1 MRHHRPALRTTLAN
15 AVVRAAVRVAYGR
28 RYRAFLDA
36 TKDPRAAQTA
46 LLCRIA
52 AANADTDFGREHGF
66 SRITTMADLRAA
78 VPVQDYEALRPY
90 VERQERSGDRCLTA
104 DPPVYYHRTSGTL
117 GKPKDIPVTAAG
129 LRRIKQNQRLLTHT
143 LALGTRAF
151 EGKVFGITGQAV
163 EGRMAGG
170 TAYGSASGL
179 LYREH
184 SRLVR
189 RRYVLPAETADIED
203 YESRYLV
210 MAAYGLAEP
219 AVTCVGTANPS
230 TLVRLQTLIQDQ
242 AEALLRAVHDGSLP
256 GASSAGSM
264 RLAPNPSRAAALAR
278 LLAARGA
285 LTYADFWPN
294 LRAVVAWTGGSCKIP
309 LGKLAASVPADAA
322 VVELGYMASEFQGTV
337 NVDAGK
343 NLCVPTLCD
352 TVFEFAERESWEA
365 ARGDF
370 LLLHELAEG
379 QEYYVFVTTPDG
391 LFRYDMNDIVRVT
404 GRLNETPCLQFVQK
418 GKGVTSITGEK
429 LYEGQVIDAVMAVT
443 ARLGVAV
450 EFFVMLADEEA
461 SGYTLFIESGTS
473 APGAGAELAD
483 ALDRRLRETNVEY
496 ETKRD
501 SGRLAPVR
509 VQWLGS
515 GAGAAYRAERVAQGQ
530 RDAQF
535 KYLHLQYARECAF
548 GFAAHQVSV

>member
-1 MRHHRPALRTTLAN
+1 MTLAN
-15 AVVRAAVRVAYGR
+15 ATVRAAVRIVYR
-28 RYRAFLDA
+28 RQYRAFLEA
-36 TKDPRAAQTA
+36 TKEPRAAQTA
-46 LLCRIA
+46 LLRRIV

-66 SRITTMADLRAA
+66 SRIETMADLRAA

-104 DPPVYYHRTSGTL
+104 APPVYYQRTSGTL

-129 LRRIKQNQRLLTHT
+129 LHRIHRNQQLLTRT

-179 LYREH
+179 LYRKH

-189 RRYVLPAETADIED
+189 RRYVLPAETADIGD
-203 YESRYLV
+203 YETRYLV
-210 MAAYGLAEP
+210 MAVYGLAEP
-219 AVTCVGTANPS
+219 GVTCVGTANPS
-230 TLVRLQTLIQDQ
+230 TLVRLQTLIQEH

-256 GASSAGSM
+256 GIASSGS
-264 RLAPNPSRAAALAR
+264 LTPAPNPARAAALAR
-278 LLAARGA
+278 LLAARGT
-285 LTYADFWPN
+285 LTYADIWPN
-294 LRAVVAWTGGSCKIP
+294 LRAVVTWTGGSCKVP
-309 LGKLAASVPADAA
+309 LARLGASLPPGAA
-322 VVELGYMASEFQGTV
+322 VVELGYLASEFQGTV
-337 NVDAGK
+337 NLDAGT

-352 TVFEFAERESWEA
+352 TLFEFAERESRETG
-365 ARGDF
+365 RGDF

-379 QEYYVFVTTPDG
+379 REYYVFVTTPDG
-391 LFRYDMNDIVRVT
+391 LYRYDMNDIVRVT
-404 GRLNETPCLQFVQK
+404 GWLNGTPCLEFVQK

-429 LYEGQVIDAVMAVT
+429 LYEGQVVDAVMAET
-443 ARLGVAV
+443 ARLGAGA

-461 SGYTLFIESGTS
+461 SGYTLFIEMG
-473 APGAGAELAD
+473 AAGAELAD

-496 ETKRD
+496 DAKRD

-509 VQWLGS
+509 VQALRP

-548 GFAAHQVSV
+548 DFAAHRQPGPADR

>member
-1 MRHHRPALRTTLAN
+1 MRNHRQAPRITLAN
-15 AVVRAAVRVAYGR
+15 ATVRAAVRIVYR
-28 RYRAFLDA
+28 RQYRAFLEA
-36 TKDPRAAQTA
+36 TKEPRAAQTA
-46 LLCRIA
+46 LLRRIV

-66 SRITTMADLRAA
+66 SRIETMADLRAA

-90 VERQERSGDRCLTA
+90 VERQERSRDRCLTA
-104 DPPVYYHRTSGTL
+104 APPVYYHRTSGTL

-129 LRRIKQNQRLLTHT
+129 LRRIHRNQQLLTRT

-179 LYREH
+179 LYRKH

-189 RRYVLPAETADIED
+189 RRYVLPAETADIGD
-203 YESRYLV
+203 YETRYLV
-210 MAAYGLAEP
+210 MAVYGLAEHG
-219 AVTCVGTANPS
+219 VTCVGTANPS
-230 TLVRLQTLIQDQ
+230 TLVRLQTLIQEH

-256 GASSAGSM
+256 GIASSGS
-264 RLAPNPSRAAALAR
+264 LTPAPNPTRAAALAR
-278 LLAARGA
+278 LLAARGT
-285 LTYADFWPN
+285 LTYADIWPN
-294 LRAVVAWTGGSCKIP
+294 LRAVVTWTGGSCKVP
-309 LGKLAASVPADAA
+309 LARLGASLPPDAA
-322 VVELGYMASEFQGTV
+322 VVELGYLASEFQGTV
-337 NVDAGK
+337 NLDAGT

-352 TVFEFAERESWEA
+352 TLFEFAERESRETG
-365 ARGDF
+365 RCEF

-379 QEYYVFVTTPDG
+379 REYYVFVTTPDG
-391 LFRYDMNDIVRVT
+391 LYRYDMNDIVRVT
-404 GRLNETPCLQFVQK
+404 GWLNGTPCLEFVQK

-429 LYEGQVIDAVMAVT
+429 LYEGQVVDAVMAET
-443 ARLGVAV
+443 AGPGVGA

-461 SGYTLFIESGTS
+461 SGYTLFIETG
-473 APGAGAELAD
+473 AAGAELAD

-496 ETKRD
+496 GAKRD

-509 VQWLGS
+509 VQALRP

-548 GFAAHQVSV
+548 DFAAHRQPGPADR

>member
-1 MRHHRPALRTTLAN
+1 MSHPLAH
-15 AVVRAAVRVAYGR
+15 AVVRAAVRIAYGR
-28 RYRAFLDA
+28 SYRAFLDA
-36 TKDPRAAQTA
+36 TKDPRAAQA
-46 LLCRIA
+46 GLLRRIV
-52 AANADTDFGREHGF
+52 AANADTVFGREHGF
-66 SRITTMADLRAA
+66 SQVRTVADLRAA
-78 VPVQDYEALRPY
+78 VPVHDYEALRPY

-151 EGKVFGITGQAV
+151 EGRVFGITGQAV

-179 LYREH
+179 LYKEH
-184 SRLVR
+184 SSLVR
-189 RRYVLPAETADIED
+189 RRYVLPPETADIGD
-203 YESRYLV
+203 YDTRYLV
-210 MAAYGLAEP
+210 MAVHGLAEP

-230 TLVRLQTLIQDQ
+230 TLVRLQTVIQEH
-242 AEALLRAVHDGSLP
+242 AEALVRAVHDGRLP
-256 GASSAGSM
+256 GTSSSGSM
-264 RLAPNPSRAAALAR
+264 GPAPNPIRAAALAR
-278 LLAARGA
+278 LLAARGT
-285 LTYADFWPN
+285 LTYADIWPD
-294 LRAVVAWTGGSCKIP
+294 LRAVVTWTGGSCKIP
-309 LGKLAASVPADAA
+309 LARLGASLPPEAA
-322 VVELGYMASEFQGTV
+322 VVELGYLASEFQGTV
-337 NVDAGK
+337 NLDAGT

-352 TVFEFAERESWEA
+352 TLFEFVERESRDA
-365 ARGDF
+365 GRGDF
-370 LLLHELAEG
+370 LPLHELAEG

-391 LFRYDMNDIVRVT
+391 LYRYDMNDIVRVT
-404 GRLNETPCLQFVQK
+404 GRLNETPCLEFVQK

-429 LYEGQVIDAVMAVT
+429 LYEGQVVDAVMATT
-443 ARLGVAV
+443 ARLGIAT

-461 SGYTLFIESGTS
+461 SGYTLFIESGAS
-473 APGAGAELAD
+473 APAAGTELAD
-483 ALDRRLRETNVEY
+483 ALDRGLRETNVEY
-496 ETKRD
+496 EAKRD

-548 GFAAHQVSV
+548 DFAAHPVPG